1 LVVSFGGHQK
11 DFFVSA
17 VKFGLDGIVAFL
29 DGLFGLFDG
38 VGDDFRLLE
47 CFGYRV
53 IAFHEGQIG
62 TFGEFQF
69 TRICSHIIRALT
81 VHELYL

>member
-1 LVVSFGGHQK
+1 MVVSFCCHK
-11 DFFVSA
+11 DNFLVCA
-17 VKFGLDGIVAFL
+17 VNFRLDGIVAFL

-38 VGDDFRLLE
+38 VGEEFRLLE
-47 CFGYRV
+47 CFSDGV
-53 IAFHEGQIG
+53 VPLHEGQIG

-81 VHELYL
+81 VH